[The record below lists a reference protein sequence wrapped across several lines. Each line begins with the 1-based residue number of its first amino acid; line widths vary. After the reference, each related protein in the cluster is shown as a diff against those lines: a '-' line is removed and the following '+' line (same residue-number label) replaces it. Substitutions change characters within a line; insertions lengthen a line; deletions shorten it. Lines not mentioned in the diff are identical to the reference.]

1 MTISGGVRPLRYIEI
16 VLTRLITAGIKMQ
29 THVRR
34 FIISIM
40 VNAIMWGL
48 IFWFFFAFIF

>member
-1 MTISGGVRPLRYIEI
+1 
-16 VLTRLITAGIKMQ
+16 MQ

-48 IFWFFFAFIF
+48 IFWFFFAFIFWLFWAGQEYAVAAE

>member
-1 MTISGGVRPLRYIEI
+1 
-16 VLTRLITAGIKMQ
+16 MQ